1 MSSWRNMLSAVVT
14 DLKAVI
20 GTQSP
25 SYTIAVGW
33 PPLALLQG
41 VATAGANSVIS
52 VYDQGPA
59 RDTTR
64 WMPFILGNVIVPA
77 AGITTVIA
85 NPFIGP
91 SASTTLTITGTP
103 SFADGDAASFILGQG
118 LLGNTN
124 AGVVYITHSAD
135 TLNTFTAGLAAAIT
149 AAFSAKVTAT
159 AVANVIT
166 ITNITSG
173 NLTLSSNVGA
183 GATLQ
188 QEVRRAMRSVGI
200 HVWAQTPTIRDTLG
214 DIIEG
219 RLATLQATF
228 GYNFSDG
235 TWGRVTFQSDVNIED
250 DILQDV
256 YRRDFM
262 IGIDYGVTVA
272 DQVYTVLLTQNNITA
287 EPAG

>member
-14 DLKAVI
+14 DLKTVI

-64 WMPFILGNVIVPA
+64 WMPFILGNVIVPT

-256 YRRDFM
+256 YRRDFI